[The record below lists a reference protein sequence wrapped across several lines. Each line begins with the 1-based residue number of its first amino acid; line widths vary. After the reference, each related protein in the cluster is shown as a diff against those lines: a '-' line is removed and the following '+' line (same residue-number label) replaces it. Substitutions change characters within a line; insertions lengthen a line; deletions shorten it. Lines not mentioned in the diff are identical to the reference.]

1 MRLNAT
7 DEEKKA
13 VKKIMSGAKLLG
25 INKTFNEILI
35 GLRQIRKE
43 NDESLAQ
50 KGFKRVNNHDGVG
63 EFHRV
68 N

>member
-25 INKTFNEILI
+25 VNKTFNEILI

-63 EFHRV
+63 
-68 N
+68 

>member
-25 INKTFNEILI
+25 INKTFNEILV

-43 NDESLAQ
+43 NDEYLEQ
-50 KGFKRVNNHDGVG
+50 KGFKRVNNRDGVA

>member
-50 KGFKRVNNHDGVG
+50 KGFKRVNNHDGEVDYG
-63 EFHRV
+63 RL
-68 N
+68 

>member
-25 INKTFNEILI
+25 INKTFNEILM

-50 KGFKRVNNHDGVG
+50 KGFKRVNNHDGVA

>member
-63 EFHRV
+63 ELHRV

>member
-50 KGFKRVNNHDGVG
+50 KGFKRDRKSVV
-63 EFHRV
+63 
-68 N
+68 

>member
-13 VKKIMSGAKLLG
+13 VKKIMRGAKLLG
-25 INKTFNEILI
+25 INKTFNEILV

-43 NDESLAQ
+43 NDESLA
-50 KGFKRVNNHDGVG
+50 KNGFKRVNNHDGVA